1 MKERKQKTAGII
13 MSNILTGE
21 EKIVRNIGEVTK
33 MTGISGAQAKRLIA
47 TGNMSIKGWV
57 LDEVEVIA

>member
-21 EKIVRNIGEVTK
+21 EKIVRNIGEVTR
-33 MTGISGAQAKRLIA
+33 MTGISGTQAKRLIA

-57 LDEVEVIA
+57 LDEVEARA